1 MKQDLPQV
9 LARMYANNRG
19 MWMISVARISESV
32 AARYGALP
40 ATTPML
46 ATVSPFF
53 IEGTAQT
60 YRTTPLDGARASH
73 TVLPN
78 RAYVHYVNECKT
90 LQNPRLTGRPLV
102 VAFVNSE
109 VLKSSRQGLRE
120 NWGSARDTFP
130 DMSRE
135 GAKSAQRYF
144 SDLRADQGKPSSGC

>member
-1 MKQDLPQV
+1 MLFLGRRQPGGYETHWLPSRIWLRLRPV
-9 LARMYANNRG
+9 SHTISHSKRMFTAARVYKSRSSHSFSSTLPCRLLPRG
-19 MWMISVARISESV
+19 PLWVISAARITESV

-78 RAYVHYVNECKT
+78 RSVT
-90 LQNPRLTGRPLV
+90 
-102 VAFVNSE
+102 
-109 VLKSSRQGLRE
+109 
-120 NWGSARDTFP
+120 
-130 DMSRE
+130 
-135 GAKSAQRYF
+135 
-144 SDLRADQGKPSSGC
+144 

>member
-1 MKQDLPQV
+1 MSSDKFILTSKDGDRPQGQPWLSYHDRHRELLSGWIVGNPEVMKPAGCLHVFGSDSV
-9 LARMYANNRG
+9 LYSHSKRLFT
-19 MWMISVARISESV
+19 

-78 RAYVHYVNECKT
+78 RSVT
-90 LQNPRLTGRPLV
+90 
-102 VAFVNSE
+102 
-109 VLKSSRQGLRE
+109 
-120 NWGSARDTFP
+120 
-130 DMSRE
+130 
-135 GAKSAQRYF
+135 
-144 SDLRADQGKPSSGC
+144 

>member
-1 MKQDLPQV
+1 MLIQLLNSRSVGKPEVMKPSGCLHVFGSDSV
-9 LARMYANNRG
+9 LYSHSKRLFTAVHVYKSRSSHTFFVHLALRSCSLG
-19 MWMISVARISESV
+19 TMWVISVARITESV

-78 RAYVHYVNECKT
+78 RSVT
-90 LQNPRLTGRPLV
+90 
-102 VAFVNSE
+102 
-109 VLKSSRQGLRE
+109 
-120 NWGSARDTFP
+120 
-130 DMSRE
+130 
-135 GAKSAQRYF
+135 
-144 SDLRADQGKPSSGC
+144 